1 MGTVPRMDTKR
12 TLTLL
17 VTTVLMLLGTALP
30 VLATEAPDEKSQLIM
45 RSPHHVVGALIL
57 LVVMV
62 LVTMAVAN
70 AIRQLRGERRQA
82 DGRFRWR

>member
-1 MGTVPRMDTKR
+1 MDTKR

-17 VTTVLMLLGTALP
+17 ATTVLLLLGTALP

-45 RSPHHVVGALIL
+45 RSPHHIVGSFIL
-57 LVVMV
+57 
-62 LVTMAVAN
+62 MAVAVMVVLAVGN

>member
-1 MGTVPRMDTKR
+1 MDTKR

-17 VTTVLMLLGTALP
+17 ATTVLMLFGTALP
-30 VLATEAPDEKSQLIM
+30 VLATEASDQKSQLIM
-45 RSPHHVVGALIL
+45 RSPHHVVGSFIL
-57 LVVMV
+57 LAVAVMV
-62 LVTMAVAN
+62 VLAVAN